1 MMTKKVWLFDPFTAE
16 RKLTDLNTVAGITG
30 RTINSVRGSIGCK
43 LKILNCY
50 LLELDTPLSAF
61 RELLAKQII
70 PDEVWR
76 DIPNSLWQVSSYG
89 RYRSYLR
96 CQPDRCVYRLPYYG
110 TKSTSQTMAIKINGK
125 RQEFRAQEWVYK
137 LFVGEVP
144 KGHVIYHKDGNKA
157 NNRVENLG
165 VIKRSK
171 LMQIQCTPVRAVEV
185 QQIDL
190 DTGEILAEY
199 STLTQAAKAN
209 FTDVKSIRE
218 AARRGKSSIGFIWK
232 TSKEKSII

>member
-1 MMTKKVWLFDPFTAE
+1 MSKKVWLFDPFTAE

-70 PDEVWR
+70 FDEVWR

-96 CQPDRCVYRLPYYG
+96 CQPDRYVYRVPYYGRKNSSQIIVIKIAGERKYCTAHEWVYRLF
-110 TKSTSQTMAIKINGK
+110 I
-125 RQEFRAQEWVYK
+125 
-137 LFVGEVP
+137 GEIP
-144 KGHVIYHKDGNKA
+144 EGYVIYHLSGNKYD
-157 NNRVENLG
+157 NRVENLG
-165 VIKRSK
+165 IIKRSK
-171 LMQIQCTPVRAVEV
+171 LMVKQCEPVRAIEV
-185 QQIDL
+185 QQVDI
-190 DTGEILAEY
+190 DTGEVLAEY

-218 AARRGKSSIGFIWK
+218 AARRGKSSVGFIWK

>member
-1 MMTKKVWLFDPFTAE
+1 MITKKVWLFDPFTAE

-30 RTINSVRGSIGCK
+30 RTINSMRGSIGCK

-218 AARRGKSSIGFIWK
+218 AARRGKSSIGFIWE

>member
-1 MMTKKVWLFDPFTAE
+1 MSKKVWLFDPFTAE
-16 RKLTDLNTVAGITG
+16 RKLTDFNIVAGITG

-50 LLELDTPLSAF
+50 LLELDTPLSVF

-96 CQPDRCVYRLPYYG
+96 CQPGRFVYRVPYPG
-110 TKSTSQTMAIKINGK
+110 RKNSSQIIVIKINGC
-125 RQEFRAQEWVYK
+125 RQYCTAHEWVYK

-144 KGHVIYHKDGNKA
+144 EGHVVYHLSGNKCD
-157 NNRVENLG
+157 NRVGNLG
-165 VIKRSK
+165 VIKRSQ
-171 LMQIQCTPVRAVEV
+171 LMVKQCEPVRIIEV
-185 QQIDL
+185 QQIEP

-199 STLTQAAKAN
+199 RTLTQAAKVN
-209 FTDVKSIRE
+209 YTDTKTIRD
-218 AARRGKSSIGFIWK
+218 AAKKQRPAIGFMWK
-232 TSKEKSII
+232 IDQEKSII